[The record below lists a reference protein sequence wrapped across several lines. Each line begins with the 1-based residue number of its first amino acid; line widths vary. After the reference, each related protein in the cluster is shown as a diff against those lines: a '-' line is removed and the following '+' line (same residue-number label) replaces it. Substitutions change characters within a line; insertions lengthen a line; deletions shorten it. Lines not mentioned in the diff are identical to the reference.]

1 MEIIGRGVG
10 SVGKRLGTGNRGSS
24 RWWVAVAA
32 LSLIAWMVVGGIGGP
47 TFGKLSEVSSNDQAS
62 FLPASAESTEARE
75 WQNKFT
81 SASSVPAVVLVE
93 SPEKLSPAQLVG
105 LGSLGNQLAAVEG
118 VSHSASMVGPIP
130 SADGKAAQ
138 FLVPMKQGNGVKESI
153 QSLRA
158 KATGYVA
165 DAGLPPGTATYVTGP
180 AGFLADLV
188 NAFGGIDG
196 ILLFAALGA
205 VLVIL
210 LAVYRSVVLP
220 FVVLLTSV
228 FALCGSILVIFALA
242 KAGAVQLT
250 GQSQG
255 ILSILVVGSAT
266 DYALLFV
273 ARYREALGHV
283 SNKWSALLRAYK
295 GSFEAILASG
305 TTVALAL
312 LCLLFSELNS
322 NRGLGPIGAI
332 GIGFSM
338 LASLTLLPA
347 ALGLL
352 GRTAFWPRTPK
363 KSPAARRGA
372 ASAAGAPGIAGP
384 VKADSANADIPRI
397 WRLLAGMIAKRPRAV
412 WLGAAAVLV
421 VCASGLLQLQ
431 ASGVPQS
438 ALILSKSE
446 AVDGQ
451 AALGRHYPAG
461 AGSPVVIVAD
471 EIAATAVLAE
481 VKAQG
486 GISDAAM
493 VVAQTGSGGS
503 PLAEP
508 RTNAAPLV
516 RDGRVLINAT
526 LSAEADSAK
535 AEQTVATLRQKLHDK
550 APGTL
555 VGGTTATAADTNAS
569 AQADLR
575 RIIPIVLAVILLV
588 LMALLRA
595 VLAPLLLIG
604 TVVLSYA
611 AALGVSAWVFNHV
624 FGFRGADA
632 SVPLF
637 GFVFLVALGVDYNI
651 FLMTRVRE
659 ESPGAGTRAGILKGL
674 GATGGVITSAGVVL
688 AATFAAL
695 GVIPIL
701 FLAQISFIVAFGV
714 LLDTTIVRS
723 LLVPALSYD
732 IGRRI
737 WWPGRLGRARA
748 MNGTQRVTATS

>member
-1 MEIIGRGVG
+1 MTD
-10 SVGKRLGTGNRGSS
+10 KLPGTGRRS
-24 RWWVAVAA
+24 RSRLWLAGAV
-32 LSLIAWMVVGGIGGP
+32 LSLAAWIGVGGIGGP

-75 WQNKFT
+75 WQGKFT
-81 SASSVPAVVLVE
+81 SSGSVPAVVLIE
-93 SPEKLSPAQLVG
+93 SPEKLSPAQLAG
-105 LGSLGNQLAAVEG
+105 LASLGTQLSAVVG
-118 VSHSASMVGPIP
+118 ASHSTSTVGPIP

-138 FLVPMKQGNGVKESI
+138 FIVPVEEGNGVKGSI
-153 QSLRA
+153 QALRA
-158 KATGYVA
+158 KATDYT
-165 DAGLPPGTATYVTGP
+165 AGAAVPAGTITYVTGP

-220 FVVLLTSV
+220 FVVLLTAV
-228 FALCGSILVIFALA
+228 FALCGSILLVFALA
-242 KAGAVQLT
+242 KAGAIQLT

-273 ARYREALGHV
+273 ARYREALRQA
-283 SNKWSALLRAYK
+283 SNKWSAVGRAYK
-295 GSFEAILASG
+295 GSFGAILASG
-305 TTVALAL
+305 TTVAVGL

-332 GIGFSM
+332 GIVFSM

-352 GRTAFWPRTPK
+352 GRSAFWPRTPGK
-363 KSPAARRGA
+363 GSAARAGVASPA
-372 ASAAGAPGIAGP
+372 S
-384 VKADSANADIPRI
+384 SDIPRV
-397 WRLLAGMIAKRPRAV
+397 WRLLAGIIAKRPRAV

-421 VCASGLLQLQ
+421 VCALGLLQLQ

-451 AALGRHYPAG
+451 TALGRHYPAG
-461 AGSPVVIVAD
+461 AGSPVVVVA
-471 EIAATAVLAE
+471 EEKSAATVLAE

-486 GISDAAM
+486 GISDAS
-493 VVAQTGSGGS
+493 VVSAQPNSGVR
-503 PLAEP
+503 PLAEAATDP
-508 RTNAAPLV
+508 APLV

-526 LSAEADSAK
+526 LSSEADSAK
-535 AEQTVATLRQKLHDK
+535 AEQTIAVLRQKLHDK

-569 AQADLR
+569 AQSDLW

-588 LMALLRA
+588 LMALLWS

-611 AALGVSAWVFNHV
+611 AALGVSAWVFNNV
-624 FGFRGADA
+624 FGFPGADA

-659 ESPGAGTRAGILKGL
+659 ESTLNGTRAGILKGL

-723 LLVPALSYD
+723 LLVPASVLRHRPPD
-732 IGRRI
+732 LVAGTFGR
-737 WWPGRLGRARA
+737 GSGVKEAQRAA
-748 MNGTQRVTATS
+748 TAS

>member
-1 MEIIGRGVG
+1 MD
-10 SVGKRLGTGNRGSS
+10 KRIGTGRRSSS
-24 RWWVAVAA
+24 RWWLAGAV
-32 LSLIAWMVVGGIGGP
+32 LSLVAWMAIGGIGGP

-75 WQNKFT
+75 WQSKFT
-81 SASSVPAVVLVE
+81 SSGSVPAVVLIE
-93 SPEKLSPAQLVG
+93 SPEKLSPAQLAG
-105 LGSLGNQLAAVEG
+105 LAPLGTQLSAAVG
-118 VSHSASMVGPIP
+118 VSHSTSTVGPIP
-130 SADGKAAQ
+130 STDGKAAQ
-138 FLVPMKQGNGVKESI
+138 FIVPVEEGNGVKGSI
-153 QSLRA
+153 QALRE
-158 KATGYVA
+158 KAAGYAVG
-165 DAGLPPGTATYVTGP
+165 AGLPAGTTTYVTGP

-220 FVVLLTSV
+220 FVVLLTAV
-228 FALCGSILVIFALA
+228 FALCGSILVVFALA
-242 KAGAVQLT
+242 KAGAIQLT

-273 ARYREALGHV
+273 ARYREALGQA
-283 SNKWSALLRAYK
+283 SNKWSAVGRAYK
-295 GSFEAILASG
+295 GSFGAILASG

-332 GIGFSM
+332 GIVFSM
-338 LASLTLLPA
+338 VASLTLLPA

-352 GRTAFWPRTPK
+352 GKSAFWPRAPRTDP
-363 KSPAARRGA
+363 A
-372 ASAAGAPGIAGP
+372 ASAGPSAGFAG
-384 VKADSANADIPRI
+384 VAGSANSDIPRV
-397 WRLLAGMIAKRPRAV
+397 WRLLAGIIAKRPRAV

-421 VCASGLLQLQ
+421 VCALGLLQLQ

-451 AALGRHYPAG
+451 SALGRHYPAG
-461 AGSPVVIVAD
+461 AGSPVVVVAD
-471 EIAATAVLAE
+471 EKAAVAVLAE
-481 VKAQG
+481 VKAQE
-486 GISDAAM
+486 GISDAS
-493 VVAQTGSGGS
+493 VVSAQPDSGVR
-503 PLAEP
+503 PLAKAATEP
-508 RTNAAPLV
+508 APLV

-526 LSAEADSAK
+526 LSSEADSAK
-535 AEQTVATLRQKLHDK
+535 AEQTIATLRQKLHEK

-569 AQADLR
+569 AQSDLW

-588 LMALLRA
+588 LMALLRS

-624 FGFRGADA
+624 FGFPGADA

-659 ESPGAGTRAGILKGL
+659 ESTLNGTRAGILKGL

-723 LLVPALSYD
+723 LLVPALAYD
-732 IGRRI
+732 IGGRI
-737 WWPGRLGRARA
+737 WWPGRLARDPA
-748 MNGTQRVTATS
+748 SKAGQWAATAS

>member
-1 MEIIGRGVG
+1 MDKRPGAGRR
-10 SVGKRLGTGNRGSS
+10 SSS
-24 RWWVAVAA
+24 RLWLAGAV
-32 LSLIAWMVVGGIGGP
+32 LSLVAWMVVGGIGGP

-62 FLPASAESTEARE
+62 FLPASAESTEARQ
-75 WQNKFT
+75 WQSKFT
-81 SASSVPAVVLVE
+81 SGGSVPAVVLIE
-93 SPEKLSPAQLVG
+93 SPEKLSPVQLAG
-105 LGSLGNQLAAVEG
+105 LASLGTQLSAVDG
-118 VSHSASMVGPIP
+118 VSHSTSAAGPIP

-138 FLVPMKQGNGVKESI
+138 FIVPVEEGNRVKGSI
-153 QSLRA
+153 QALRA
-158 KATGYVA
+158 MATGYVEG
-165 DAGLPPGTATYVTGP
+165 AGLPAGTTTYVTGP

-220 FVVLLTSV
+220 FVVLLTAV
-228 FALCGSILVIFALA
+228 FALCGSILVVFALA
-242 KAGAVQLT
+242 KAGAIQLT

-273 ARYREALGHV
+273 ARYREALGHA
-283 SNKWSALLRAYK
+283 SNKWSAVGRAYK
-295 GSFEAILASG
+295 GSFGAILASG

-352 GRTAFWPRTPK
+352 GRSAFWPRTPN
-363 KSPAARRGA
+363 KSPAAN
-372 ASAAGAPGIAGP
+372 P
-384 VKADSANADIPRI
+384 ANSDIPRV
-397 WRLLAGMIAKRPRAV
+397 WRILASIIAKRPKAV
-412 WLGAAAVLV
+412 WLSAAAILV
-421 VCASGLLQLQ
+421 VCASGLPQLQ
-431 ASGVPQS
+431 ASGVPES
-438 ALILSKSE
+438 ALILGKSE

-461 AGSPVVIVAD
+461 AGSPVVVVA
-471 EIAATAVLAE
+471 EEKAAAVVLAE
-481 VKAQG
+481 VKAQE
-486 GISDAAM
+486 GISDAS
-493 VVAQTGSGGS
+493 VVAAQPDSGVR

-508 RTNAAPLV
+508 ATDAAPLV

-526 LSAEADSAK
+526 LSSEADSAK

-569 AQADLR
+569 AQSDLW

-624 FGFRGADA
+624 FGFPGADA

-659 ESPGAGTRAGILKGL
+659 ESMLSGTRAGILKGL

-737 WWPGRLGRARA
+737 WWPGRLGHGSSDEDQA
-748 MNGTQRVTATS
+748 MGETQRAATAS

>member
-1 MEIIGRGVG
+1 MD
-10 SVGKRLGTGNRGSS
+10 KRRGTGRLRVS
-24 RWWVAVAA
+24 RLWVAGA
-32 LSLIAWMVVGGIGGP
+32 LLALVAWMAIGGFGGP
-47 TFGKLSEVSSNDQAS
+47 TFGKLSEVSSNDQAA
-62 FLPASAESTEARE
+62 FLPASAESTEVRA

-81 SASSVPAVVLVE
+81 SSGSVPAVVLIE
-93 SPEKLSPAQLVG
+93 SPAKLSPAQLAG
-105 LGSLGNQLAAVEG
+105 AASLGTQLSAVAG
-118 VSHSASMVGPIP
+118 VSHSTSTVGPIP
-130 SADGKAAQ
+130 SADGKAVQ
-138 FLVPMKQGNGVKESI
+138 FIVPVEDGNGVKASI
-153 QSLRA
+153 QTLRA
-158 KATGYVA
+158 KAAGYITG
-165 DAGLPPGTATYVTGP
+165 AGLPAGTTGYVTGP
-180 AGFLADLV
+180 AGFIADLV
-188 NAFGGIDG
+188 SAFGGIDG

-220 FVVLLTSV
+220 FVVLLTAV
-228 FALCGSILVIFALA
+228 FALCGSILLVFALA
-242 KAGAVQLT
+242 KSGAVQLT

-273 ARYREALGHV
+273 ARYREALGDA
-283 SNKWSALLRAYK
+283 SSKWSALGRAYK
-295 GSFEAILASG
+295 GSFGAILASG

-352 GRTAFWPRTPK
+352 GRTAFWPRTPRK
-363 KSPAARRGA
+363 APAN
-372 ASAAGAPGIAGP
+372 S
-384 VKADSANADIPRI
+384 DIPRI
-397 WRLLAGMIAKRPRAV
+397 WRLLANTIATRPRAV
-412 WLGAAAVLV
+412 WLGATAVLV

-461 AGSPVVIVAD
+461 AGSPVVVVAD
-471 EIAATAVLAE
+471 EKVAAAVLAE
-481 VKAQG
+481 VKAQE
-486 GISDAAM
+486 GISDAS
-493 VVAQTGSGGS
+493 VVAAQPGSGFR
-503 PLAEP
+503 PLAEGAAD
-508 RTNAAPLV
+508 TAPLV

-526 LSAEADSAK
+526 LSMEADSAK
-535 AEQTVATLRQKLHDK
+535 AEQTIATLRQKLHDK

-555 VGGTTATAADTNAS
+555 LGGTTATAVDTNAS
-569 AQADLR
+569 AQSDLR

-611 AALGVSAWVFNHV
+611 AALGVSAWVFNHL
-624 FGFRGADA
+624 FGFPGADA
-632 SVPLF
+632 SVPLY

-659 ESPGAGTRAGILKGL
+659 ESTLEGTRAGILKGL
-674 GATGGVITSAGVVL
+674 GATGAVITSAGVVL

-732 IGRRI
+732 FGRRI
-737 WWPGRLGRARA
+737 WWPGRLARDPASQHAGLTGSHRFLIPPPGHGRRH
-748 MNGTQRVTATS
+748 GVR

>member
-1 MEIIGRGVG
+1 MMD
-10 SVGKRLGTGNRGSS
+10 KRIGTGRRSSS
-24 RWWVAVAA
+24 RWWLAGAV
-32 LSLIAWMVVGGIGGP
+32 LSLVAWMAIGGIGGP

-75 WQNKFT
+75 WQSKFT
-81 SASSVPAVVLVE
+81 SSGSVPAVVLIE
-93 SPEKLSPAQLVG
+93 SPEKLSPAQLAG
-105 LGSLGNQLAAVEG
+105 LAPLGTQLSAAVG
-118 VSHSASMVGPIP
+118 VSHSTSTVGPIP
-130 SADGKAAQ
+130 STDGKAAQ
-138 FLVPMKQGNGVKESI
+138 FIVPVEEGNGVKGSI
-153 QSLRA
+153 QALRE
-158 KATGYVA
+158 KAAGYAVG
-165 DAGLPPGTATYVTGP
+165 AGLPAGTTTYVTGP

-220 FVVLLTSV
+220 FVVLLTAV
-228 FALCGSILVIFALA
+228 FALCGSILVVFALA
-242 KAGAVQLT
+242 KAGAIQLT

-273 ARYREALGHV
+273 ARYREALGQA
-283 SNKWSALLRAYK
+283 SNKWSAVGRAYK
-295 GSFEAILASG
+295 GSFGAILASG

-332 GIGFSM
+332 GIVFSM
-338 LASLTLLPA
+338 VASLTLLPA

-352 GRTAFWPRTPK
+352 GKSAFWPRAPRTDP
-363 KSPAARRGA
+363 A
-372 ASAAGAPGIAGP
+372 ASAGPSAGVAG
-384 VKADSANADIPRI
+384 VAGSANSDIPRV
-397 WRLLAGMIAKRPRAV
+397 WRLLAGIIAKRPRAV

-421 VCASGLLQLQ
+421 VCALGLLQLQ

-451 AALGRHYPAG
+451 SALGRHYPAG
-461 AGSPVVIVAD
+461 AGSPVVVVAD
-471 EIAATAVLAE
+471 EMAAVAVLAE
-481 VKAQG
+481 VKAQE
-486 GISDAAM
+486 GISDAS
-493 VVAQTGSGGS
+493 VVSAQLDSGVR
-503 PLAEP
+503 PLAKAATEP
-508 RTNAAPLV
+508 APLV

-526 LSAEADSAK
+526 LSSEADSAK
-535 AEQTVATLRQKLHDK
+535 AEQTIATLRQKLHEK

-569 AQADLR
+569 AQSDLW

-588 LMALLRA
+588 LMALLRS

-624 FGFRGADA
+624 FGFPGADA

-659 ESPGAGTRAGILKGL
+659 ESTLNGTRAGILKGL

-723 LLVPALSYD
+723 LLVPALAYD
-732 IGRRI
+732 IGGRI
-737 WWPGRLGRARA
+737 WWPGRLARDPASKAGQRAA
-748 MNGTQRVTATS
+748 TAS

>member
-1 MEIIGRGVG
+1 MMD
-10 SVGKRLGTGNRGSS
+10 KRIGTGRRSSS
-24 RWWVAVAA
+24 RWWLAGAV
-32 LSLIAWMVVGGIGGP
+32 LSLVAWMAIGGIGGP

-75 WQNKFT
+75 WQSKFT
-81 SASSVPAVVLVE
+81 SSGSVPAVVLIE
-93 SPEKLSPAQLVG
+93 SPEKLSPAQLAG
-105 LGSLGNQLAAVEG
+105 LAPLGTQLSAAVG
-118 VSHSASMVGPIP
+118 VSHSTSTVGPIP
-130 SADGKAAQ
+130 STDGKAAQ
-138 FLVPMKQGNGVKESI
+138 FIVPVEEGNGVKGSI
-153 QSLRA
+153 QALRE
-158 KATGYVA
+158 KAAGYAVG
-165 DAGLPPGTATYVTGP
+165 AGLPAGTTTYVTGP

-220 FVVLLTSV
+220 FVVLLTAV
-228 FALCGSILVIFALA
+228 FALCGSILVVFALA
-242 KAGAVQLT
+242 KAGAIQLT

-273 ARYREALGHV
+273 ARYREALGQA
-283 SNKWSALLRAYK
+283 SNKWSAVGRAYK
-295 GSFEAILASG
+295 GSFGAILASG

-332 GIGFSM
+332 GIVFSM
-338 LASLTLLPA
+338 AASLTLLPA

-352 GRTAFWPRTPK
+352 GKSAFWPRTPRTD
-363 KSPAARRGA
+363 PA
-372 ASAAGAPGIAGP
+372 ASAGPSAGVAGVAGP
-384 VKADSANADIPRI
+384 ANSDIPRI
-397 WRLLAGMIAKRPRAV
+397 WRLLAGIIAKRPRAV

-421 VCASGLLQLQ
+421 VCALGLLQLQ

-451 AALGRHYPAG
+451 SALGRHYPAG
-461 AGSPVVIVAD
+461 AGSPVVVVAD
-471 EIAATAVLAE
+471 EKAAVAVLAE
-481 VKAQG
+481 VKAQE
-486 GISDAAM
+486 GISDAS
-493 VVAQTGSGGS
+493 VVSAQLDSGVR
-503 PLAEP
+503 PLAKAATEP
-508 RTNAAPLV
+508 APLV

-526 LSAEADSAK
+526 LSSEADSAK
-535 AEQTVATLRQKLHDK
+535 AEQTIATLRQKLHEK

-569 AQADLR
+569 AQSDLW

-588 LMALLRA
+588 LMALLRS

-624 FGFRGADA
+624 FGFPGADA

-659 ESPGAGTRAGILKGL
+659 ESTLNGTRAGILKGL

-723 LLVPALSYD
+723 LLVPALAYD
-732 IGRRI
+732 LGRRI
-737 WWPGRLGRARA
+737 WWPGRLARDPASKAGQRAA
-748 MNGTQRVTATS
+748 TAS

>member
-1 MEIIGRGVG
+1 MTD
-10 SVGKRLGTGNRGSS
+10 KWAGTGRRSGS
-24 RWWVAVAA
+24 RWWLAAAV
-32 LSLIAWMVVGGIGGP
+32 LSLVAWMVVGGIGGP
-47 TFGKLSEVSSNDQAS
+47 TFGRLSEVSSNDQSS
-62 FLPASAESTEARE
+62 FLPASAESTEARA
-75 WQNKFT
+75 WQSRFT
-81 SASSVPAVVLVE
+81 SSGSVPAVVLIE
-93 SPEKLSPAQLVG
+93 SPEKLSPVQLAG
-105 LGSLGNQLAAVEG
+105 LASLGTRLSAANG
-118 VSHSASMVGPIP
+118 VSHSTSPIGPIP

-138 FLVPMKQGNGVKESI
+138 FIVPVEEGSGVKGSI

-158 KATGYVA
+158 KAA
-165 DAGLPPGTATYVTGP
+165 DFAAGAALPAGTTTYVTGP

-188 NAFGGIDG
+188 SAFGGIDG

-220 FVVLLTSV
+220 FVVLLTAV
-228 FALCGSILVIFALA
+228 FALCGSILVVFALA
-242 KAGAVQLT
+242 KAGAIQLT

-273 ARYREALGHV
+273 ARYREALGHMT
-283 SNKWSALLRAYK
+283 NKWSAVGRAYK

-352 GRTAFWPRTPK
+352 GRSAFWPRTPRK
-363 KSPAARRGA
+363 GPAN
-372 ASAAGAPGIAGP
+372 SGISGG
-384 VKADSANADIPRI
+384 
-397 WRLLAGMIAKRPRAV
+397 WGLLASIIARRPRAV

-421 VCASGLLQLQ
+421 VCATGLLQLQ

-446 AVDGQ
+446 AVAGQ

-461 AGSPVVIVAD
+461 AGSPVVVVA
-471 EIAATAVLAE
+471 EEKAAAAVLAE
-481 VKAQG
+481 VKAQE
-486 GISDAAM
+486 GISDASVVGAQGGPSVRPPAEAAM
-493 VVAQTGSGGS
+493 DT
-503 PLAEP
+503 
-508 RTNAAPLV
+508 APLV
-516 RDGRVLINAT
+516 RDGRVLINAP
-526 LSAEADSAK
+526 LSSEADSAK
-535 AEQTVATLRQKLHDK
+535 AEQTIATLRLKLHDK

-555 VGGTTATAADTNAS
+555 VGGITATAVDTNAS
-569 AQADLR
+569 AQSDLW

-588 LMALLRA
+588 LMALLRS
-595 VLAPLLLIG
+595 VLASLLLIG
-604 TVVLSYA
+604 TVVLSFA
-611 AALGVSAWVFNHV
+611 AALGVSAWAFNHV
-624 FGFRGADA
+624 FGFPGADA

-659 ESPGAGTRAGILKGL
+659 ESKLDGTRAGILKGL

-723 LLVPALSYD
+723 LLVPALAYD

-737 WWPGRLGRARA
+737 WWPGRLARNPAPKEIQRAA
-748 MNGTQRVTATS
+748 TAS

>member
-1 MEIIGRGVG
+1 MEVIRKGADVMD
-10 SVGKRLGTGNRGSS
+10 KRLGTGRRSS
-24 RWWVAVAA
+24 PRLWLAGAV
-32 LSLIAWMVVGGIGGP
+32 LSLVAWMVVGGIGGP

-75 WQNKFT
+75 WQSKFT
-81 SASSVPAVVLVE
+81 SGGSVPAVVLIE
-93 SPEKLSPAQLVG
+93 SPGKLSAVQLAG
-105 LGSLGNQLAAVEG
+105 LASLGTQLSAVDG
-118 VSHSASMVGPIP
+118 VSHSTSTVGPIP
-130 SADGKAAQ
+130 STDGKAAQ
-138 FLVPMKQGNGVKESI
+138 FIVPVVDGNGVKGSI
-153 QSLRA
+153 QALRT

-165 DAGLPPGTATYVTGP
+165 DAGLPAGTTTYVTGP
-180 AGFLADLV
+180 AGFIADLV
-188 NAFGGIDG
+188 SAFGGIDG

-220 FVVLLTSV
+220 FVVLLTAV
-228 FALCGSILVIFALA
+228 FALCGSILVVFALA
-242 KAGAVQLT
+242 KSGAIQLT

-255 ILSILVVGSAT
+255 ILSILAVGSAT

-273 ARYREALGHV
+273 ARYREALRHAA
-283 SNKWSALLRAYK
+283 NKWSALGRAYK
-295 GSFEAILASG
+295 GSFGAILASG

-352 GRTAFWPRTPK
+352 GRAAFWPRTPR
-363 KSPAARRGA
+363 KSQ
-372 ASAAGAPGIAGP
+372 
-384 VKADSANADIPRI
+384 ANSDIPRI
-397 WRLLAGMIAKRPRAV
+397 WRILAGIIAKRPRAV

-451 AALGRHYPAG
+451 SALGRHYPAG
-461 AGSPVVIVAD
+461 AGSPVVVVAD
-471 EIAATAVLAE
+471 EKAAVVVFAE
-481 VKAQG
+481 VKAQE
-486 GISDAAM
+486 GISDAS
-493 VVAQTGSGGS
+493 VVAAQLDAGAR
-503 PLAEP
+503 PLAEAA
-508 RTNAAPLV
+508 TDAAPLV

-535 AEQTVATLRQKLHDK
+535 AEQTIATLRQRLHDK

-555 VGGTTATAADTNAS
+555 VGGTTATAVDTNAS
-569 AQADLR
+569 AQSDLW

-595 VLAPLLLIG
+595 VLAPLLLVG

-624 FGFRGADA
+624 FGFPGADA

-659 ESPGAGTRAGILKGL
+659 ESTLKGTRAGILKGL

-732 IGRRI
+732 IGQRI
-737 WWPGRLGRARA
+737 WWPGRLARDPA
-748 MNGTQRVTATS
+748 SNETQRAAMAS

>member
-1 MEIIGRGVG
+1 MMD
-10 SVGKRLGTGNRGSS
+10 KRIGTGRRSSS
-24 RWWVAVAA
+24 RWWLAGAV
-32 LSLIAWMVVGGIGGP
+32 LSLVAWMAIGGIGGP

-75 WQNKFT
+75 WQSKFT
-81 SASSVPAVVLVE
+81 SSGSVPAVVLIE
-93 SPEKLSPAQLVG
+93 SPEKLSPAQLAG
-105 LGSLGNQLAAVEG
+105 LAPLGTQLSAAVG
-118 VSHSASMVGPIP
+118 VSHSTSTVGPIP
-130 SADGKAAQ
+130 STDGKAAQ
-138 FLVPMKQGNGVKESI
+138 FIVPVEEGNGVKGSI
-153 QSLRA
+153 QALRE
-158 KATGYVA
+158 KAAGYAVG
-165 DAGLPPGTATYVTGP
+165 AGLPAGTTTYVTGP

-220 FVVLLTSV
+220 FVVLLTAV
-228 FALCGSILVIFALA
+228 FALCGSILVVFALA
-242 KAGAVQLT
+242 KAGAIQLT

-273 ARYREALGHV
+273 ARYREALGQA
-283 SNKWSALLRAYK
+283 SNKWSAVGRAYK
-295 GSFEAILASG
+295 GSFGAILASG

-332 GIGFSM
+332 GIVFSM
-338 LASLTLLPA
+338 VASLTLLPA

-352 GRTAFWPRTPK
+352 GKSAFWPRAPRTD
-363 KSPAARRGA
+363 PAASTGP
-372 ASAAGAPGIAGP
+372 SAGVAGVAGP
-384 VKADSANADIPRI
+384 AGSDIPRI
-397 WRLLAGMIAKRPRAV
+397 WRLLASIIAKRPRAV

-421 VCASGLLQLQ
+421 VCALGLLQLQ

-451 AALGRHYPAG
+451 TALGRHYPAG
-461 AGSPVVIVAD
+461 AGSPVVVVAD
-471 EIAATAVLAE
+471 EKAAVAVLAE
-481 VKAQG
+481 VKAQE
-486 GISDAAM
+486 GISDAS
-493 VVAQTGSGGS
+493 VVSAQLDSGVR
-503 PLAEP
+503 PLAKAATDP
-508 RTNAAPLV
+508 APLV

-526 LSAEADSAK
+526 LSSEADSAK
-535 AEQTVATLRQKLHDK
+535 AEQTIATLRQKLHEK

-569 AQADLR
+569 AQSDLW

-588 LMALLRA
+588 LMALLRS

-624 FGFRGADA
+624 FGFPGADA

-659 ESPGAGTRAGILKGL
+659 ESTLNGTRAGILKGL
-674 GATGGVITSAGVVL
+674 CATGGVITSAGVVL

-723 LLVPALSYD
+723 LLVPALAYD

-737 WWPGRLGRARA
+737 WWPGRLARDPA
-748 MNGTQRVTATS
+748 SKAGQWAATAS

>member
-1 MEIIGRGVG
+1 MMDKKPGA
-10 SVGKRLGTGNRGSS
+10 GNRGRS
-24 RWWVAVAA
+24 RWWIGVAV
-32 LSLIAWMVVGGIGGP
+32 LSLIAWMAVGGMGGP

-75 WQNKFT
+75 WQSKFT
-81 SASSVPAVVLVE
+81 SGGSVPAVVLIE
-93 SPEKLSPAQLVG
+93 SPEKLSPHQLAGLASLGAQLT
-105 LGSLGNQLAAVEG
+105 AVNG
-118 VSHSASMVGPIP
+118 VSPSASVAGPIP
-130 SADGKAAQ
+130 SADGNAAQ
-138 FLVPMKQGNGVKESI
+138 FIVPVEQGNGVKGSI

-158 KATGYVA
+158 KVAGYVA
-165 DAGLPPGTATYVTGP
+165 EAGLPAGTATYVTGP

-220 FVVLLTSV
+220 FVVLLTAV
-228 FALCGSILVIFALA
+228 FALCGSILVVFALA
-242 KAGAVQLT
+242 KAGVVQLT

-273 ARYREALGHV
+273 ARYREALAYLP
-283 SNKWSALLRAYK
+283 NKWSAVGRAYK

-352 GRTAFWPRTPK
+352 GRSAFWPRTPRK
-363 KSPAARRGA
+363 NPAN
-372 ASAAGAPGIAGP
+372 S
-384 VKADSANADIPRI
+384 DIPRV
-397 WRLLAGMIAKRPRAV
+397 WRLLSNTISKRPRAV
-412 WLGAAAVLV
+412 WVGAAAILV

-438 ALILSKSE
+438 DLILSKSE

-461 AGSPVVIVAD
+461 AGSPVVVVAD
-471 EIAATAVLAE
+471 EKAADAVLAAVVGQE
-481 VKAQG
+481 

-493 VVAQTGSGGS
+493 VGAQAGASQRPPGQPQS
-503 PLAEP
+503 
-508 RTNAAPLV
+508 NNAPLV

-526 LSAEADSAK
+526 LSSEADSAK
-535 AEQTVATLRQKLHDK
+535 AEQTIATLRQKLHDV

-569 AQADLR
+569 AQADLW

-624 FGFRGADA
+624 FGFPGADA

-659 ESPGAGTRAGILKGL
+659 ESLGAGTRPGILKGL
-674 GATGGVITSAGVVL
+674 GATGGVITSAGIVL

-737 WWPGRLGRARA
+737 WWPGRLGTVPAVKEIQRA
-748 MNGTQRVTATS
+748 TAAS

>member
-1 MEIIGRGVG
+1 MMD
-10 SVGKRLGTGNRGSS
+10 KRIGTGRRSSS
-24 RWWVAVAA
+24 RWWLAGAV
-32 LSLIAWMVVGGIGGP
+32 LSLVAWMAIGGIGGP

-75 WQNKFT
+75 WQSKFT
-81 SASSVPAVVLVE
+81 SSGSVPAVVLIE
-93 SPEKLSPAQLVG
+93 SPEKLSPAQLAG
-105 LGSLGNQLAAVEG
+105 LAPLGTQLSAAVG
-118 VSHSASMVGPIP
+118 VSHSTSTVGPIP
-130 SADGKAAQ
+130 STDGKAAQ
-138 FLVPMKQGNGVKESI
+138 FIVPVEEGNGVKGSI
-153 QSLRA
+153 QALRE
-158 KATGYVA
+158 KAAGYAVG
-165 DAGLPPGTATYVTGP
+165 AGLPAGTTTYVTGP

-220 FVVLLTSV
+220 FVVLLTAV
-228 FALCGSILVIFALA
+228 FALCGSILVVFALA
-242 KAGAVQLT
+242 KAGAIQLT

-273 ARYREALGHV
+273 ARYREALGQA
-283 SNKWSALLRAYK
+283 SNKWSAVGRAYK
-295 GSFEAILASG
+295 GSFGAILASG

-332 GIGFSM
+332 GIVFSM
-338 LASLTLLPA
+338 VASLTLLPA

-352 GRTAFWPRTPK
+352 GKSAFWPRAPRTDP
-363 KSPAARRGA
+363 A
-372 ASAAGAPGIAGP
+372 ASAGPSAGVAGVAGP
-384 VKADSANADIPRI
+384 AGSDIPRV
-397 WRLLAGMIAKRPRAV
+397 WRLLASIIAKRPRAV

-421 VCASGLLQLQ
+421 VCALGLLQLQ

-451 AALGRHYPAG
+451 SALGRHYPAG
-461 AGSPVVIVAD
+461 AGSPVVVVAD
-471 EIAATAVLAE
+471 EKAAVAVLAE
-481 VKAQG
+481 VKAQE
-486 GISDAAM
+486 GISDAS
-493 VVAQTGSGGS
+493 VVSAQLDSGVR
-503 PLAEP
+503 PLAKAATEP
-508 RTNAAPLV
+508 APLV

-526 LSAEADSAK
+526 LSSEADSAK
-535 AEQTVATLRQKLHDK
+535 AEQTIATLRQKLHEK

-569 AQADLR
+569 AQSDLW

-588 LMALLRA
+588 LMALLRS

-624 FGFRGADA
+624 FGFPGADA

-659 ESPGAGTRAGILKGL
+659 ESTLNGTRAGILKGL

-723 LLVPALSYD
+723 LLVPALAYD
-732 IGRRI
+732 LGRRI
-737 WWPGRLGRARA
+737 WWPGRLARDPASKAGQRAA
-748 MNGTQRVTATS
+748 TAS

>member
-1 MEIIGRGVG
+1 MNDRRPGIGRR
-10 SVGKRLGTGNRGSS
+10 SSS
-24 RWWVAVAA
+24 RWWMAAAV
-32 LSLIAWMVVGGIGGP
+32 LSLAAWMVIGGIGGP

-62 FLPASAESTEARE
+62 FLPASAESTEARA
-75 WQNKFT
+75 WQSKF
-81 SASSVPAVVLVE
+81 ASSGSVPAVVLFE
-93 SPEKLSPAQLVG
+93 SPEKLSPAQLAG
-105 LGSLGNQLAAVEG
+105 LAPLGTQLSAVVG
-118 VSHSASMVGPIP
+118 VSHSTAIVGPIP
-130 SADGKAAQ
+130 SADGKAVQ
-138 FLVPMKQGNGVKESI
+138 FIVPVKEGNGVKESI
-153 QSLRA
+153 QALRA
-158 KATGYVA
+158 NATGYA
-165 DAGLPPGTATYVTGP
+165 AGAGLPAGTTSYVTGP

-220 FVVLLTSV
+220 FVVLLTAV
-228 FALCGSILVIFALA
+228 FALCGSILVVFALA
-242 KAGAVQLT
+242 KAGAIQLT

-273 ARYREALGHV
+273 ARYREALGDA
-283 SNKWSALLRAYK
+283 SNKWSAVGRAYK
-295 GSFEAILASG
+295 GSFGAIVASG

-332 GIGFSM
+332 GIVFSM

-352 GRTAFWPRTPK
+352 GRSAFWPRTPRK
-363 KSPAARRGA
+363 AQA
-372 ASAAGAPGIAGP
+372 ASADASAAVAAP
-384 VKADSANADIPRI
+384 ADSDIPRV
-397 WRLLAGMIAKRPRAV
+397 WRRLAGIIAKRPRAV

-451 AALGRHYPAG
+451 TAVGRHYPAG
-461 AGSPVVIVAD
+461 AGSPVVVVA
-471 EIAATAVLAE
+471 EEKSAAVVLAE
-481 VKAQG
+481 VKAQE
-486 GISDAAM
+486 GISDVS
-493 VVAQTGSGGS
+493 VVTVPPDSGAR
-503 PLAEP
+503 PLAEAA
-508 RTNAAPLV
+508 TGAAPLV

-526 LSAEADSAK
+526 LSSEADSAK
-535 AEQTVATLRQKLHDK
+535 AEQTIATLRQKLHDK

-569 AQADLR
+569 AQSDLW
-575 RIIPIVLAVILLV
+575 RIIPVVLAVILLV
-588 LMALLRA
+588 LMALLRSIM
-595 VLAPLLLIG
+595 APLLLIG

-624 FGFRGADA
+624 FGFPGADA

-659 ESPGAGTRAGILKGL
+659 ESMLNGTRAGILKGL

-732 IGRRI
+732 VGARI
-737 WWPGRLGRARA
+737 WWPGRLARHPASKEDQRAA
-748 MNGTQRVTATS
+748 TAS

>member
-1 MEIIGRGVG
+1 MD
-10 SVGKRLGTGNRGSS
+10 KRIGTGRRSSS
-24 RWWVAVAA
+24 RWWLAGAV
-32 LSLIAWMVVGGIGGP
+32 LSLVAWMAIGGIGGP

-75 WQNKFT
+75 WQSKFT
-81 SASSVPAVVLVE
+81 SSGSVPAVVLIE
-93 SPEKLSPAQLVG
+93 SPEKLSPAQLAG
-105 LGSLGNQLAAVEG
+105 LAPLGTQLSAAVG
-118 VSHSASMVGPIP
+118 VSHSTSTVGPIP
-130 SADGKAAQ
+130 STDGKAAQ
-138 FLVPMKQGNGVKESI
+138 FIVPVEEGNGVKGSI
-153 QSLRA
+153 QALRE
-158 KATGYVA
+158 KAAGYAVG
-165 DAGLPPGTATYVTGP
+165 AGLPAGTTTYVTGP

-220 FVVLLTSV
+220 FVVLLTAV
-228 FALCGSILVIFALA
+228 FALCGSILVVFALA
-242 KAGAVQLT
+242 KAGAIQLT

-273 ARYREALGHV
+273 ARYREALGQA
-283 SNKWSALLRAYK
+283 SNKWSAVGRAYK
-295 GSFEAILASG
+295 GSFGAILASG

-332 GIGFSM
+332 GIVFSM
-338 LASLTLLPA
+338 VASLTLLPA

-352 GRTAFWPRTPK
+352 GKSAFWPRAPRTDP
-363 KSPAARRGA
+363 A
-372 ASAAGAPGIAGP
+372 ASAGPSAGVAG
-384 VKADSANADIPRI
+384 VAGSANSDIPRV
-397 WRLLAGMIAKRPRAV
+397 WRLLAGIIAKRPRAV

-421 VCASGLLQLQ
+421 VCALGLLQLQ

-451 AALGRHYPAG
+451 SALGRHYPAG
-461 AGSPVVIVAD
+461 AGSPVVVVAD
-471 EIAATAVLAE
+471 EMAAVAVLAE
-481 VKAQG
+481 VKAQE
-486 GISDAAM
+486 GISDAS
-493 VVAQTGSGGS
+493 VVSAQLDSGVR
-503 PLAEP
+503 PLAKAATEP
-508 RTNAAPLV
+508 APLV

-526 LSAEADSAK
+526 LSSEADSAK
-535 AEQTVATLRQKLHDK
+535 AEQTIATLRQKLHEK

-569 AQADLR
+569 AQSDLW

-588 LMALLRA
+588 LMALLRS

-624 FGFRGADA
+624 FGFPGADA

-659 ESPGAGTRAGILKGL
+659 ESTLNGTRAGILKGL

-723 LLVPALSYD
+723 LLVPALAYD
-732 IGRRI
+732 IGGRI
-737 WWPGRLGRARA
+737 WWPGRLARDPASKAGQRAA
-748 MNGTQRVTATS
+748 TAS

>member
-1 MEIIGRGVG
+1 MD
-10 SVGKRLGTGNRGSS
+10 KRIGTGRRSSS
-24 RWWVAVAA
+24 RWWLAGAV
-32 LSLIAWMVVGGIGGP
+32 LSLVAWMAIGGIGGP

-75 WQNKFT
+75 WQSKFT
-81 SASSVPAVVLVE
+81 SSGSVPAVVLIE
-93 SPEKLSPAQLVG
+93 SPEKLSPAQLAG
-105 LGSLGNQLAAVEG
+105 LAPLGTQLSAAVG
-118 VSHSASMVGPIP
+118 VSHSTSTVGPIP
-130 SADGKAAQ
+130 STDGKAAQ
-138 FLVPMKQGNGVKESI
+138 FIVPVEEGNGVKGSI
-153 QSLRA
+153 QALRE
-158 KATGYVA
+158 KAAGYAVG
-165 DAGLPPGTATYVTGP
+165 AGLPAGTTTYVTGP

-220 FVVLLTSV
+220 FVVLLTAV
-228 FALCGSILVIFALA
+228 FALCGSILVVFALA
-242 KAGAVQLT
+242 KAGAIQLT

-273 ARYREALGHV
+273 ARYREALGQA
-283 SNKWSALLRAYK
+283 SNKWSAVGRAYK
-295 GSFEAILASG
+295 GSFGAILASG

-332 GIGFSM
+332 GIVFSM
-338 LASLTLLPA
+338 VASLTLLPA

-352 GRTAFWPRTPK
+352 GKSAFWPRAPRTDP
-363 KSPAARRGA
+363 A
-372 ASAAGAPGIAGP
+372 ASAGPSAGVAGVAGP
-384 VKADSANADIPRI
+384 AGSDIPRI
-397 WRLLAGMIAKRPRAV
+397 WRLLASIIAKRPRAV

-421 VCASGLLQLQ
+421 VCALGLLQLQ

-451 AALGRHYPAG
+451 TALGRHYPAG
-461 AGSPVVIVAD
+461 AGSPVVVVAD
-471 EIAATAVLAE
+471 EKAAVAVLAE
-481 VKAQG
+481 VKAQE
-486 GISDAAM
+486 GISDAS
-493 VVAQTGSGGS
+493 VVSAQPDSGVR
-503 PLAEP
+503 PLAKAATEP
-508 RTNAAPLV
+508 APLV

-526 LSAEADSAK
+526 LSSEADSAK
-535 AEQTVATLRQKLHDK
+535 AEQTIATLRQRLHEK

-569 AQADLR
+569 AQSDLW

-588 LMALLRA
+588 LMALLRS

-624 FGFRGADA
+624 FGFPGADA

-659 ESPGAGTRAGILKGL
+659 ESTLNGTRAGILKGL

-723 LLVPALSYD
+723 LLVPALAYD
-732 IGRRI
+732 IGGRI
-737 WWPGRLGRARA
+737 WWPGRLARDPA
-748 MNGTQRVTATS
+748 SKAGQWAATAS

>member
-1 MEIIGRGVG
+1 MEVITEGAGMMD
-10 SVGKRLGTGNRGSS
+10 KRIGTGRRSSS
-24 RWWVAVAA
+24 RWWLAGAV
-32 LSLIAWMVVGGIGGP
+32 LSLVAWMAIGGIGGP

-75 WQNKFT
+75 WQSKFT
-81 SASSVPAVVLVE
+81 SSGSVPAVVLIE
-93 SPEKLSPAQLVG
+93 SPEKLSPAQLAG
-105 LGSLGNQLAAVEG
+105 LAPLGTQLSAAVG
-118 VSHSASMVGPIP
+118 VSHSTSTVGPIP
-130 SADGKAAQ
+130 STDGKAAQ
-138 FLVPMKQGNGVKESI
+138 FIVPVEEGNGVKGSI
-153 QSLRA
+153 QALRE
-158 KATGYVA
+158 KAAGYAVG
-165 DAGLPPGTATYVTGP
+165 AGLPAGTTTYVTGP

-220 FVVLLTSV
+220 FVVLLTAV
-228 FALCGSILVIFALA
+228 FALCGSILVVFALA
-242 KAGAVQLT
+242 KAGAIQLT

-273 ARYREALGHV
+273 ARYREALGQA
-283 SNKWSALLRAYK
+283 SNKWSAVGRAYK
-295 GSFEAILASG
+295 GSFGAILASG

-332 GIGFSM
+332 GIVFSM
-338 LASLTLLPA
+338 VASLTLLPA

-352 GRTAFWPRTPK
+352 GKSAFWPRAPRTDP
-363 KSPAARRGA
+363 A
-372 ASAAGAPGIAGP
+372 ASAGPSAGVAGVAGP
-384 VKADSANADIPRI
+384 AGSDIPRV
-397 WRLLAGMIAKRPRAV
+397 WRLLASIIAKRPRAV

-421 VCASGLLQLQ
+421 VCALGLLQLQ

-451 AALGRHYPAG
+451 SALGRHYPAG
-461 AGSPVVIVAD
+461 AGSPVVVVAD
-471 EIAATAVLAE
+471 EKAAVAVLAE
-481 VKAQG
+481 VKAQE
-486 GISDAAM
+486 GISDAS
-493 VVAQTGSGGS
+493 VVSAQLDSGVR
-503 PLAEP
+503 PLAKAATEP
-508 RTNAAPLV
+508 APLV

-526 LSAEADSAK
+526 LSSEADSAK
-535 AEQTVATLRQKLHDK
+535 AEQTIATLRQKLHEK

-569 AQADLR
+569 AQSDLW

-588 LMALLRA
+588 LMALLRS

-624 FGFRGADA
+624 FGFPGADA

-659 ESPGAGTRAGILKGL
+659 ESTLNGTRAGILKGL

-723 LLVPALSYD
+723 LLVPALAYD
-732 IGRRI
+732 LGRRI
-737 WWPGRLGRARA
+737 WWPGRLARDPASKAGQRAA
-748 MNGTQRVTATS
+748 TAS

>member
-1 MEIIGRGVG
+1 MD
-10 SVGKRLGTGNRGSS
+10 KRIGTGRRSSS
-24 RWWVAVAA
+24 RWWLAGAV
-32 LSLIAWMVVGGIGGP
+32 LSLVAWMAIGGIGGP

-75 WQNKFT
+75 WQSKFT
-81 SASSVPAVVLVE
+81 SSGSVPAVVLIE
-93 SPEKLSPAQLVG
+93 SPEKLSPAQLAG
-105 LGSLGNQLAAVEG
+105 LAPLGTQLSAAVG
-118 VSHSASMVGPIP
+118 VSHSTSTVGPIP
-130 SADGKAAQ
+130 STDGKAAQ
-138 FLVPMKQGNGVKESI
+138 FIVPVEEGNGVKGSI
-153 QSLRA
+153 QALRE
-158 KATGYVA
+158 KAAGYAVG
-165 DAGLPPGTATYVTGP
+165 AGLPAGTTTYVTGP

-220 FVVLLTSV
+220 FVVLLTAV
-228 FALCGSILVIFALA
+228 FALCGSILVVFALA
-242 KAGAVQLT
+242 KAGAIQLT

-273 ARYREALGHV
+273 ARYREALGQA
-283 SNKWSALLRAYK
+283 SNKWSAVGRAYK
-295 GSFEAILASG
+295 GSFGAILASG

-332 GIGFSM
+332 GIVFSM
-338 LASLTLLPA
+338 VASLTLLPA

-352 GRTAFWPRTPK
+352 GKSAFWPRAPRTDP
-363 KSPAARRGA
+363 A
-372 ASAAGAPGIAGP
+372 ASAGPSAGVAGVAGP
-384 VKADSANADIPRI
+384 AGSDIPRV
-397 WRLLAGMIAKRPRAV
+397 WRLLASIIAKRPRAV

-421 VCASGLLQLQ
+421 VCALGLLQLQ

-451 AALGRHYPAG
+451 SALGRHYPAG
-461 AGSPVVIVAD
+461 AGSPVVVVAD
-471 EIAATAVLAE
+471 EKAAVAVLAE
-481 VKAQG
+481 VKAQE
-486 GISDAAM
+486 GISDAS
-493 VVAQTGSGGS
+493 VVSAQLDSGVR
-503 PLAEP
+503 PLAKAATEP
-508 RTNAAPLV
+508 APLV

-526 LSAEADSAK
+526 LSSEADSAK
-535 AEQTVATLRQKLHDK
+535 AEQTIATLRQKLHEK

-569 AQADLR
+569 AQSDLW

-588 LMALLRA
+588 LMALLRS

-624 FGFRGADA
+624 FGFPGADA

-659 ESPGAGTRAGILKGL
+659 ESTLNGTRAGILKGL

-723 LLVPALSYD
+723 LLVPALAYD
-732 IGRRI
+732 LGRRI
-737 WWPGRLGRARA
+737 WWPGRLARDPASKAGQRAA
-748 MNGTQRVTATS
+748 TAS

>member
-1 MEIIGRGVG
+1 MAI
-10 SVGKRLGTGNRGSS
+10 
-24 RWWVAVAA
+24 
-32 LSLIAWMVVGGIGGP
+32 GGIGGP

-75 WQNKFT
+75 WQSKFT
-81 SASSVPAVVLVE
+81 SSGSVPAVVLIE
-93 SPEKLSPAQLVG
+93 SPEKLSPAQLAG
-105 LGSLGNQLAAVEG
+105 LAPLGTQLSAAVG
-118 VSHSASMVGPIP
+118 VSHSTSTVGPIP
-130 SADGKAAQ
+130 STDGKAAQ
-138 FLVPMKQGNGVKESI
+138 FIVPVEEGNGVKGSI
-153 QSLRA
+153 QALRE
-158 KATGYVA
+158 KAAGYAVG
-165 DAGLPPGTATYVTGP
+165 AGLPAGTTTYVTGP

-220 FVVLLTSV
+220 FVVLLTAV
-228 FALCGSILVIFALA
+228 FALCGSILVVFALA
-242 KAGAVQLT
+242 KAGAIQLT

-273 ARYREALGHV
+273 ARYREALGQA
-283 SNKWSALLRAYK
+283 SNKWSAVGRAYK
-295 GSFEAILASG
+295 GSFGAILASG

-332 GIGFSM
+332 GIVFSM
-338 LASLTLLPA
+338 VASLTLLPA

-352 GRTAFWPRTPK
+352 GKSAFWPRTP
-363 KSPAARRGA
+363 RMGLA
-372 ASAAGAPGIAGP
+372 ASAGPSAGVAGVAGP
-384 VKADSANADIPRI
+384 ANSDIPRI
-397 WRLLAGMIAKRPRAV
+397 WRLLAGIIAKRPRAV

-421 VCASGLLQLQ
+421 VCALGLLQLQ

-451 AALGRHYPAG
+451 SALGRHYPAG
-461 AGSPVVIVAD
+461 AGSPVVVVAD
-471 EIAATAVLAE
+471 EKTAVAVLAE
-481 VKAQG
+481 VKAQE
-486 GISDAAM
+486 GISDAS
-493 VVAQTGSGGS
+493 VVSAQLDSGVR
-503 PLAEP
+503 PLAKAATEP
-508 RTNAAPLV
+508 APLV

-526 LSAEADSAK
+526 LSSEADSAK
-535 AEQTVATLRQKLHDK
+535 AEQTIATLRQKLHEK

-569 AQADLR
+569 AQSDLW

-588 LMALLRA
+588 LMALLRS

-624 FGFRGADA
+624 FGFPGADA

-659 ESPGAGTRAGILKGL
+659 ESTLNGTRAGILKGL

-723 LLVPALSYD
+723 LLVPALAYD
-732 IGRRI
+732 IGGRI
-737 WWPGRLGRARA
+737 WWPGRLARDPA
-748 MNGTQRVTATS
+748 SKAGQWAATAS

>member
-1 MEIIGRGVG
+1 MAI
-10 SVGKRLGTGNRGSS
+10 
-24 RWWVAVAA
+24 
-32 LSLIAWMVVGGIGGP
+32 GGIGGP

-75 WQNKFT
+75 WQSKFT
-81 SASSVPAVVLVE
+81 SSGSVPAVVLIE
-93 SPEKLSPAQLVG
+93 SPEKLSPAQLAG
-105 LGSLGNQLAAVEG
+105 LAPLGTQLSAAVG
-118 VSHSASMVGPIP
+118 VSHSTSTVGPIP
-130 SADGKAAQ
+130 STDGKAAQ
-138 FLVPMKQGNGVKESI
+138 FIVPVEEGNGVKGSI
-153 QSLRA
+153 QALRE
-158 KATGYVA
+158 KAAGYAVG
-165 DAGLPPGTATYVTGP
+165 AGLPAGTTTYVTGP

-220 FVVLLTSV
+220 FVVLLTAV
-228 FALCGSILVIFALA
+228 FALCGSILVVFALA
-242 KAGAVQLT
+242 KAGAIQLT

-273 ARYREALGHV
+273 ARYREALGQA
-283 SNKWSALLRAYK
+283 SNKWSAVGRAYK
-295 GSFEAILASG
+295 GSFGAILASG

-332 GIGFSM
+332 GIVFSM
-338 LASLTLLPA
+338 VASLTLLPA

-352 GRTAFWPRTPK
+352 GKSAFWPRAPRTDP
-363 KSPAARRGA
+363 A
-372 ASAAGAPGIAGP
+372 ASAGPSAGVAG
-384 VKADSANADIPRI
+384 VAGSANSDIPRV
-397 WRLLAGMIAKRPRAV
+397 WRLLAGIIAKRPRAV

-421 VCASGLLQLQ
+421 VCALGLLQLQ

-451 AALGRHYPAG
+451 SALGRHYPAG
-461 AGSPVVIVAD
+461 AGSPVVVVAD
-471 EIAATAVLAE
+471 EMAAVAVLAE
-481 VKAQG
+481 VKAQE
-486 GISDAAM
+486 GISDAS
-493 VVAQTGSGGS
+493 VVSAQLDSGVR
-503 PLAEP
+503 PLAKAATEP
-508 RTNAAPLV
+508 APLV

-526 LSAEADSAK
+526 LSSEADSAK
-535 AEQTVATLRQKLHDK
+535 AEQTIATLRQKLHEK

-569 AQADLR
+569 AQSDLW

-588 LMALLRA
+588 LMALLRS

-624 FGFRGADA
+624 FGFPGADA

-659 ESPGAGTRAGILKGL
+659 ESTLNGTRAGILKGL

-723 LLVPALSYD
+723 LLVPALAYD
-732 IGRRI
+732 IGGRI
-737 WWPGRLGRARA
+737 WWPGRLARDPASKAGQRAA
-748 MNGTQRVTATS
+748 TAS

>member
-1 MEIIGRGVG
+1 MNDRRPGIGRR
-10 SVGKRLGTGNRGSS
+10 SSS
-24 RWWVAVAA
+24 RWWMAAAV
-32 LSLIAWMVVGGIGGP
+32 LSLAAWMVIGGIGGP

-62 FLPASAESTEARE
+62 FLPASAESTEARA
-75 WQNKFT
+75 WQSKF
-81 SASSVPAVVLVE
+81 ASSGSVPAVVLFE
-93 SPEKLSPAQLVG
+93 SPEKLSPAQLAG
-105 LGSLGNQLAAVEG
+105 LAPLGTQLSAVVG
-118 VSHSASMVGPIP
+118 VSHSTAIVGPIP
-130 SADGKAAQ
+130 SADGKAVQ
-138 FLVPMKQGNGVKESI
+138 FIVPVKEGNGVKESI
-153 QSLRA
+153 QALRA
-158 KATGYVA
+158 NATGYA
-165 DAGLPPGTATYVTGP
+165 AGAGLPAGTTSYVTGP

-205 VLVIL
+205 VLIIL

-220 FVVLLTSV
+220 FVVLLTAV
-228 FALCGSILVIFALA
+228 FALCGSILVVFALA
-242 KAGAVQLT
+242 KAGAIQLT

-273 ARYREALGHV
+273 ARYREALGDA
-283 SNKWSALLRAYK
+283 SNKWSAVGRAYK
-295 GSFEAILASG
+295 GSFGAIVASG

-332 GIGFSM
+332 GIVFSM

-352 GRTAFWPRTPK
+352 GRSAFWPRTPRK
-363 KSPAARRGA
+363 AQAGSAD
-372 ASAAGAPGIAGP
+372 ASAAVAAP
-384 VKADSANADIPRI
+384 ADSDIPRV
-397 WRLLAGMIAKRPRAV
+397 WRRLAGIIAKRPRAV

-451 AALGRHYPAG
+451 TAVGRHYPAG
-461 AGSPVVIVAD
+461 AGSPVVVVA
-471 EIAATAVLAE
+471 EEKSAAVVLAE
-481 VKAQG
+481 VKAQE
-486 GISDAAM
+486 GISDVS
-493 VVAQTGSGGS
+493 VVTVPPDSGAR
-503 PLAEP
+503 PLAEAA
-508 RTNAAPLV
+508 TGAAPLV

-526 LSAEADSAK
+526 LSSEADSAK
-535 AEQTVATLRQKLHDK
+535 AEQTIATLRQKLHDK

-569 AQADLR
+569 AQSDLW

-588 LMALLRA
+588 LMALLQSI
-595 VLAPLLLIG
+595 LAPLLLIG

-624 FGFRGADA
+624 FGFPGADG

-659 ESPGAGTRAGILKGL
+659 ESMLNGTRAGILKGL

-732 IGRRI
+732 VGVRI
-737 WWPGRLGRARA
+737 WWPGRLGRHPASKEDQRA
-748 MNGTQRVTATS
+748 ATAS

>member
-1 MEIIGRGVG
+1 MGMTD
-10 SVGKRLGTGNRGSS
+10 KRTGTGRRSSS
-24 RWWVAVAA
+24 RWWLAGAV
-32 LSLIAWMVVGGIGGP
+32 LSLVAWMGVGGIGGP
-47 TFGKLSEVSSNDQAS
+47 TFGKLSEVSSNDQSS

-75 WQNKFT
+75 WQSRFI
-81 SASSVPAVVLVE
+81 SSGSVPAVVLIE
-93 SPEKLSPAQLVG
+93 SPEKLSPVQLAG
-105 LGSLGNQLAAVEG
+105 LASLGTQLSAADG
-118 VSHSASMVGPIP
+118 VSHSTSTVGPIP

-138 FLVPMKQGNGVKESI
+138 FIVPVDDGNRVKGSI
-153 QSLRA
+153 QALRA
-158 KATGYVA
+158 KVTDFA
-165 DAGLPPGTATYVTGP
+165 AGAALPAETTTYVTGP

-188 NAFGGIDG
+188 SAFGGIDG

-220 FVVLLTSV
+220 FVVLLTAV
-228 FALCGSILVIFALA
+228 FALCGSILVVFALA
-242 KAGAVQLT
+242 KAGAIQLT

-273 ARYREALGHV
+273 ARYREALGHAT
-283 SNKWSALLRAYK
+283 NKWSAVGRAYR
-295 GSFEAILASG
+295 GSFGAILASG

-352 GRTAFWPRTPK
+352 GRSAFWPRTPRK
-363 KSPAARRGA
+363 VPANSG
-372 ASAAGAPGIAGP
+372 
-384 VKADSANADIPRI
+384 IPRG
-397 WRLLAGMIAKRPRAV
+397 WRLLASIIARRPRAV

-421 VCASGLLQLQ
+421 VCAAGLLQLQ

-451 AALGRHYPAG
+451 VALGRHYPAG
-461 AGSPVVIVAD
+461 AGSPVVVVAD
-471 EIAATAVLAE
+471 EKAAAAVLAG
-481 VKAQG
+481 VKAQE
-486 GISDAAM
+486 GISDAS
-493 VVAQTGSGGS
+493 VVAAQPDSGVR
-503 PLAEP
+503 PLAE
-508 RTNAAPLV
+508 TAMDTVPLV

-526 LSAEADSAK
+526 LSSEADSAK
-535 AEQTVATLRQKLHDK
+535 AEQTIAALRQKLHDK

-555 VGGTTATAADTNAS
+555 VGGTTATAVDTNAS
-569 AQADLR
+569 AQSDLW

-588 LMALLRA
+588 LMALLRS

-624 FGFRGADA
+624 FGFPGADA

-659 ESPGAGTRAGILKGL
+659 EWRLDGTRAGILKGL

-723 LLVPALSYD
+723 LLVPALAYD

-737 WWPGRLGRARA
+737 WWPGRLARDPASKENQRAA
-748 MNGTQRVTATS
+748 TAS

>member
-1 MEIIGRGVG
+1 MDK
-10 SVGKRLGTGNRGSS
+10 SSGTGRRNSS
-24 RWWVAVAA
+24 RLWLAVAV
-32 LSLIAWMVVGGIGGP
+32 LSLVVWMAIGGIGGP

-75 WQNKFT
+75 WQSKFT
-81 SASSVPAVVLVE
+81 SSGSVPAVVLIE
-93 SPEKLSPAQLVG
+93 SPEKLSPAQLAG
-105 LGSLGNQLAAVEG
+105 LPSLGTQLSAVVG
-118 VSHSASMVGPIP
+118 VSQSTSTLGPIP
-130 SADGKAAQ
+130 STDGKAAQ
-138 FLVPMKQGNGVKESI
+138 FIIPVGDGNGVKGSI
-153 QSLRA
+153 HSLRA
-158 KATGYVA
+158 KATGYVT
-165 DAGLPPGTATYVTGP
+165 DAGLPAGTTTYVTGP
-180 AGFLADLV
+180 AGFIADLV
-188 NAFGGIDG
+188 SAFGGIDG

-220 FVVLLTSV
+220 FVVLLTAV
-228 FALCGSILVIFALA
+228 FALCGSILVVFALA
-242 KAGAVQLT
+242 KSGAMQLT

-273 ARYREALGHV
+273 ARYREALGHS
-283 SNKWSALLRAYK
+283 SNKWSALGRAYK
-295 GSFEAILASG
+295 GSFGAILASG

-352 GRTAFWPRTPK
+352 GRSAFWPHTPRK
-363 KSPAARRGA
+363 AA
-372 ASAAGAPGIAGP
+372 
-384 VKADSANADIPRI
+384 ANSDIPRV
-397 WRLLAGMIAKRPRAV
+397 WRLLASIIAKRPGAV

-461 AGSPVVIVAD
+461 AGSPVVVVA
-471 EIAATAVLAE
+471 EEKAAAEVLAE
-481 VKAQG
+481 VKAQE
-486 GISDAAM
+486 GISDAS
-493 VVAQTGSGGS
+493 VVAAQGGPSVRPLTES
-503 PLAEP
+503 P
-508 RTNAAPLV
+508 TDTAPLV

-526 LSAEADSAK
+526 LSSEADSAK
-535 AEQTVATLRQKLHDK
+535 AEQTIATLRQKLHDK

-569 AQADLR
+569 AQSDLW

-624 FGFRGADA
+624 FGFPGADA

-659 ESPGAGTRAGILKGL
+659 ESTLKGTRAGILKGL

-737 WWPGRLGRARA
+737 WWPGRLGR
-748 MNGTQRVTATS
+748 MS

>member
-1 MEIIGRGVG
+1 MQWGRASRWNNHLRDGTG
-10 SVGKRLGTGNRGSS
+10 GLPCRLGQRLW
-24 RWWVAVAA
+24 RDRRDIA
-32 LSLIAWMVVGGIGGP
+32 LRCA
-47 TFGKLSEVSSNDQAS
+47 
-62 FLPASAESTEARE
+62 
-75 WQNKFT
+75 
-81 SASSVPAVVLVE
+81 
-93 SPEKLSPAQLVG
+93 
-105 LGSLGNQLAAVEG
+105 
-118 VSHSASMVGPIP
+118 
-130 SADGKAAQ
+130 
-138 FLVPMKQGNGVKESI
+138 
-153 QSLRA
+153 
-158 KATGYVA
+158 
-165 DAGLPPGTATYVTGP
+165 
-180 AGFLADLV
+180 
-188 NAFGGIDG
+188 
-196 ILLFAALGA
+196 GA

-220 FVVLLTSV
+220 FVVLLTAV
-228 FALCGSILVIFALA
+228 FALCGSILVVFALA
-242 KAGAVQLT
+242 KAGAIQLT

-273 ARYREALGHV
+273 ARYREALGQA
-283 SNKWSALLRAYK
+283 SNKWSAVGRAYK
-295 GSFEAILASG
+295 GSFGAILASG

-332 GIGFSM
+332 GIVFSM
-338 LASLTLLPA
+338 VASLTLLPA

-352 GRTAFWPRTPK
+352 GKSAFWPRAPRTDP
-363 KSPAARRGA
+363 A
-372 ASAAGAPGIAGP
+372 ASAGPSAGFAG
-384 VKADSANADIPRI
+384 VAGSANSDIPRV
-397 WRLLAGMIAKRPRAV
+397 WRLLAGIIAKRPRAV

-421 VCASGLLQLQ
+421 VCALGLLQLQ

-451 AALGRHYPAG
+451 SALGRHYPAG
-461 AGSPVVIVAD
+461 AGSPVVVVAD
-471 EIAATAVLAE
+471 EKAAVAVLAE
-481 VKAQG
+481 VKAQE
-486 GISDAAM
+486 GISDAS
-493 VVAQTGSGGS
+493 VVSAQPDSGVR
-503 PLAEP
+503 PLAKAATEP
-508 RTNAAPLV
+508 APLV

-526 LSAEADSAK
+526 LSSEADSAK
-535 AEQTVATLRQKLHDK
+535 AEQTIATLRQKLHEK

-569 AQADLR
+569 AQSDLW

-588 LMALLRA
+588 LMALLRS

-624 FGFRGADA
+624 FGFPGADA

-659 ESPGAGTRAGILKGL
+659 ESTLNGTRAGILKGL

-695 GVIPIL
+695 GL
-701 FLAQISFIVAFGV
+701 FRSSSLRRSPLSWRSGCCSTPRSCARCWCLPWLTTLAGGFGGRAAWLAIRRRKRV
-714 LLDTTIVRS
+714 SGRPRLPDPATRPLS
-723 LLVPALSYD
+723 LPSRPQAASVPA
-732 IGRRI
+732 RA
-737 WWPGRLGRARA
+737 WPGLLW
-748 MNGTQRVTATS
+748 SP

>member
-1 MEIIGRGVG
+1 MMD
-10 SVGKRLGTGNRGSS
+10 KRIGTGRRSSS
-24 RWWVAVAA
+24 RWWLAGAV
-32 LSLIAWMVVGGIGGP
+32 LSLVAWMAIGGIGGP

-75 WQNKFT
+75 WQSKFT
-81 SASSVPAVVLVE
+81 SSGSVPAVVLIE
-93 SPEKLSPAQLVG
+93 SPEKLSPAQLAG
-105 LGSLGNQLAAVEG
+105 LAPLGTQLSAAVG
-118 VSHSASMVGPIP
+118 VSHSTSTVGPIP
-130 SADGKAAQ
+130 STDGKAAQ
-138 FLVPMKQGNGVKESI
+138 FIVPVEEGNGVKGSI
-153 QSLRA
+153 QALRE
-158 KATGYVA
+158 KAAGYAVG
-165 DAGLPPGTATYVTGP
+165 AGLPAGTTTYVTGP

-220 FVVLLTSV
+220 FVVLLTAV
-228 FALCGSILVIFALA
+228 FALCGSILVVFALA
-242 KAGAVQLT
+242 KAGAIQLT

-273 ARYREALGHV
+273 ARYREALGQA
-283 SNKWSALLRAYK
+283 SNKWSAVGRAYK
-295 GSFEAILASG
+295 GSFGAILASG

-332 GIGFSM
+332 GIVFSM
-338 LASLTLLPA
+338 VASLTLLPA

-352 GRTAFWPRTPK
+352 GKSAFWPRAPRTDP
-363 KSPAARRGA
+363 A
-372 ASAAGAPGIAGP
+372 ASAGPSAGVAGVAGP
-384 VKADSANADIPRI
+384 AGSDIPRI
-397 WRLLAGMIAKRPRAV
+397 WRLLASIIAKRPRAV

-421 VCASGLLQLQ
+421 VCALGLLQLQ

-451 AALGRHYPAG
+451 TALGRHYPAG
-461 AGSPVVIVAD
+461 AGSPVVVVAD
-471 EIAATAVLAE
+471 EKAAVAVLAE
-481 VKAQG
+481 VKAQE
-486 GISDAAM
+486 GISDAS
-493 VVAQTGSGGS
+493 VVSAQPDSGVR
-503 PLAEP
+503 PLAKAATEP
-508 RTNAAPLV
+508 APLV

-526 LSAEADSAK
+526 LSSEADSAK
-535 AEQTVATLRQKLHDK
+535 AEQTIATLRQRLHEK

-569 AQADLR
+569 AQSDLW

-588 LMALLRA
+588 LMALLRS

-624 FGFRGADA
+624 FGFPGADA

-659 ESPGAGTRAGILKGL
+659 ESTLNGTRAGILKGL

-723 LLVPALSYD
+723 LLVPALAYD
-732 IGRRI
+732 IGGRI
-737 WWPGRLGRARA
+737 WWPGRLARDPA
-748 MNGTQRVTATS
+748 SKAGQWAATAS

>member
-1 MEIIGRGVG
+1 MMDRRPGIGRR
-10 SVGKRLGTGNRGSS
+10 SRS
-24 RWWVAVAA
+24 RWWVAAA
-32 LSLIAWMVVGGIGGP
+32 VLSLVAWMAIGGIGGP
-47 TFGKLSEVSSNDQAS
+47 TFGKLGEVSSNDQAS
-62 FLPASAESTEARE
+62 FLPASAESTEARA
-75 WQNKFT
+75 WQSKFT
-81 SASSVPAVVLVE
+81 SSGSVPAVVLFE
-93 SPEKLSPAQLVG
+93 SPEKLSPAQLAG
-105 LGSLGNQLAAVEG
+105 LAPLGTQLSAVVG
-118 VSHSASMVGPIP
+118 VSRSTSTVGPIP
-130 SADGKAAQ
+130 SADGKAVQ
-138 FLVPMKQGNGVKESI
+138 FIVPVEEGNGVKASI
-153 QSLRA
+153 QALRA
-158 KATGYVA
+158 KATGYA
-165 DAGLPPGTATYVTGP
+165 AGAGLPAGTTSYVTGP

-220 FVVLLTSV
+220 FVVLLTAV
-228 FALCGSILVIFALA
+228 FALCGSILVVFALA
-242 KAGAVQLT
+242 KAGAIQLT

-273 ARYREALGHV
+273 ARYREALGHA
-283 SNKWSALLRAYK
+283 SNKWSAVGRAYK
-295 GSFEAILASG
+295 GSFGAIVASG

-332 GIGFSM
+332 GIVFSM

-352 GRTAFWPRTPK
+352 GRSAFWPRTPRK
-363 KSPAARRGA
+363 APAASAAPGAAVAAAGA
-372 ASAAGAPGIAGP
+372 ASAAPGAAVAAP
-384 VKADSANADIPRI
+384 ADPDIPRV
-397 WRLLAGMIAKRPRAV
+397 WRRLAGIIAKRPRAV

-451 AALGRHYPAG
+451 TAVGRHYPAG
-461 AGSPVVIVAD
+461 AGSPVVVVA
-471 EIAATAVLAE
+471 EEKSVAVVLAE
-481 VKAQG
+481 VKAQE
-486 GISDAAM
+486 GISDAS
-493 VVAQTGSGGS
+493 VVAAQPDPGAR
-503 PLAEP
+503 PLAEAA
-508 RTNAAPLV
+508 TGAAPLV

-526 LSAEADSAK
+526 LSSEADSAK
-535 AEQTVATLRQKLHDK
+535 AEQVIATLRQKLHEK

-569 AQADLR
+569 AQSDLW

-588 LMALLRA
+588 LMALLRSI
-595 VLAPLLLIG
+595 LAPLLLIG

-624 FGFRGADA
+624 FGFPGADA

-659 ESPGAGTRAGILKGL
+659 ESMLNGTRAGILKGL

-732 IGRRI
+732 VGSRI
-737 WWPGRLGRARA
+737 WWPGRLARHPASKEVQRA
-748 MNGTQRVTATS
+748 TTAS